1 MGKWMPPLNSAHR
14 IGPYTP
20 WNDGPLAEGWFCEGL
35 NINLWN
41 FSYFYLSRE
50 NQGRYSETEG
60 TSGFTASNMTSSQF
74 PWNFYP
80 AGDVYLRVR
89 YSVYLGGRS
98 ILIWTDFPK
107 CASSISWVRELHLTL
122 ENQLLSDF
130 YILWWSGWYLALFWG
145 ITALTYVIKLRDLA
159 SARWAFLTVIVSS
172 RYHIF
177 WHSVRD

>member
-1 MGKWMPPLNSAHR
+1 MVPFDSALR

-41 FSYFYLSRE
+41 FSYFYLLRE
-50 NQGRYSETEG
+50 NQWRYSETEG
-60 TSGFTASNMTSSQF
+60 TSGFRASNMTSSQS
-74 PWNFYP
+74 PRNFYA

-107 CASSISWVRELHLTL
+107 CPSSIVLSERITPHLRKSTFKCPGNL
-122 ENQLLSDF
+122 IRTVWDNQQTISQ
-130 YILWWSGWYLALFWG
+130 
-145 ITALTYVIKLRDLA
+145 
-159 SARWAFLTVIVSS
+159 
-172 RYHIF
+172 
-177 WHSVRD
+177 